1 MQLESVDPALQAAN
15 LALAGRRIERTTT
28 RLASVQLRSLSSG
41 AVPDGLSVARS
52 AQRHVAWE
60 AGAMLAVGVL
70 AFFLVVGV
78 WFL

>member
-28 RLASVQLRSLSSG
+28 RLASVQLRSLGGQAPAHSQMGRGS
-41 AVPDGLSVARS
+41 
-52 AQRHVAWE
+52 QHHVAWE

-70 AFFLVVGV
+70 AFLLVVGI

>member
-28 RLASVQLRSLSSG
+28 RLASVQLRSLTTPSD
-41 AVPDGLSVARS
+41 ARMLVRS
-52 AQRHVAWE
+52 ARHHVAWE
-60 AGAMLAVGVL
+60 AGAMLAVGLL
-70 AFFLVVGV
+70 ALCAVVGV

>member
-28 RLASVQLRSLSSG
+28 RLASVQLRSLSTPSEAG
-41 AVPDGLSVARS
+41 MLARS
-52 AQRHVAWE
+52 AQRYVAWE
-60 AGAMLAVGVL
+60 AGAMLAVGLL
-70 AFFLVVGV
+70 AFCAVVGV

>member
-28 RLASVQLRSLSSG
+28 RLASVQLRSLTNPIDPAS
-41 AVPDGLSVARS
+41 LART

-60 AGAMLAVGVL
+60 AGAMLAVGML
-70 AFFLVVGV
+70 AFCAVVGV

>member
-28 RLASVQLRSLSSG
+28 RLASVQLRSLGDEASM
-41 AVPDGLSVARS
+41 ARS

-60 AGAMLAVGVL
+60 AGAMLAVGLL
-70 AFFLVVGV
+70 ALSLVIGI
-78 WFL
+78 WLL

>member
-28 RLASVQLRSLSSG
+28 RLASVQLRSLTTPSDVG
-41 AVPDGLSVARS
+41 TITRT
-52 AQRHVAWE
+52 AQRYVAWE
-60 AGAMLAVGVL
+60 AGAMLAVGLL
-70 AFFLVVGV
+70 AFCAVVGI